1 MKSLVVLLALL
12 LPLIGMSQNPIIQTI
27 HTADPA
33 VMVYRD
39 TLFLYTGHD
48 EDNSNW
54 FSMKDWHVYSTTDM
68 VNWTERG
75 ADLSLKNFSWAS
87 KDAWAGQCIYRN
99 GKFYWY
105 VPMNQANGQGMA
117 IGVAISDKP
126 TGPFVDALGKLL
138 VTTHWGD
145 IDPTVFIDD
154 DGQAYLYWGN
164 PNLYYIKLNKD
175 MVSYDQKLGIVKVP
189 LTDKGFKLRI
199 INAKNTFGWA
209 KSIQGLSA
217 HCFKNNT
224 DNKYYW
230 YVSAID
236 KRTNKEVIGV
246 AVGKEAIGPFVD
258 MLGRPLI
265 TAHCAGGN
273 INPTVVIDSSNQAFL
288 TWGNSDLYYVRL
300 NENMQSYDESKGIQ
314 QLPLSKKNWFIS
326 QIKEA
331 AKSTGKRFTTYEE
344 GPWFY
349 KRNRQYYLVYPAG
362 GVPEHLAYS
371 TSNSATGPWI
381 YQDTIMPTIRQGGA
395 FTNHPAVIDYKGN
408 SYLFYHNANLP
419 GGSGFDRSVCVEQFK
434 YNTDGTIPRIK
445 PTKAGI
451 IKSVAYLNPY
461 IRQESETIAWEN
473 GVESASDNK
482 TGVYITDIDNKD
494 YIKVRDVDFGKG
506 AKQFQA
512 VISSLKNNGKIEI
525 RIDSLEGK
533 LLTSCSVK
541 NTGGLENWA
550 TVTSKVAKTT
560 GVHDVYFVFKGT
572 GGHLFNFD
580 WWKFSKD

>member
-54 FSMKDWHVYSTTDM
+54 FSMKDWHVYSTIDM

-209 KSIQGLSA
+209 KSIHGLSA

-258 MLGRPLI
+258 LLGRPLI

-288 TWGNSDLYYVRL
+288 TWGNSALYYVRL

-331 AKSTGKRFTTYEE
+331 AKNTGKRFTTYEE

-371 TSNSATGPWI
+371 TSNSATGPWV

-482 TGVYITDIDNKD
+482 TGVYITDIDNND
-494 YIKVRDVDFGKG
+494 YIKVRDVDFKKG

-580 WWKFSKD
+580 WWKFSKG

>member
-54 FSMKDWHVYSTTDM
+54 FSMKDWHVYSTIDM

-209 KSIQGLSA
+209 KSIHGLSA

-288 TWGNSDLYYVRL
+288 TWGNSALYYVRL

-331 AKSTGKRFTTYEE
+331 AKNTGKRFTTYEE

-371 TSNSATGPWI
+371 TSKSATGPWV

-482 TGVYITDIDNKD
+482 TGVYITDIDNND

-512 VISSLKNNGKIEI
+512 IISSLKNNGKIEI

-533 LLTSCSVK
+533 LLTSCAVK
-541 NTGGLENWA
+541 NTGGLGNWA
-550 TVTSKVAKTT
+550 TVTSKVAKTM

-580 WWKFSKD
+580 WWKFSKG

>member
-175 MVSYDQKLGIVKVP
+175 MVSYDQKVGIVKVP

-209 KSIQGLSA
+209 KSIHGLSA

-258 MLGRPLI
+258 LLGRPLI

-288 TWGNSDLYYVRL
+288 TWGNSALYYVRL

-314 QLPLSKKNWFIS
+314 QLPLSKKNWFIF

-371 TSNSATGPWI
+371 TSNSATGPWV

-419 GGSGFDRSVCVEQFK
+419 GGGGFDRSVCVEQFK

-580 WWKFSKD
+580 WWKFSRD